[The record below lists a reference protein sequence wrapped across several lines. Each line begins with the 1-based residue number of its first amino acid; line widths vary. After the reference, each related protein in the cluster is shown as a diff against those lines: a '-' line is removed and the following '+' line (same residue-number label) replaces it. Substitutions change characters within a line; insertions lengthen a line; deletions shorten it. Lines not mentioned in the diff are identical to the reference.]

1 MRVQRKVAHT
11 AGTRRRRAGDRRPL
25 RRHGRWHRDA
35 SLYGFFTGFKDPLSG
50 CEVRP
55 TARSDG
61 DKVVNDYE
69 EVVDGTKLSF
79 LDTFQDITAN
89 SHTLVFAW
97 IKDRGSIRTRDYRQ
111 GRAAFKILGTLLSRA
126 AKSGLG
132 LLATLAMLFAPA
144 DAGMWE
150 RRDHRPALRAR
161 HRERSVG
168 LDGQRFAVR

>member
-1 MRVQRKVAHT
+1 VQPTLEIKKWFEALAGDWDTSENRERTQFFPIGCQRK
-11 AGTRRRRAGDRRPL
+11 
-25 RRHGRWHRDA
+25 GRSHIRLGPGGA
-35 SLYGFFTGFKDPLSG
+35 LLVMEGHS
-50 CEVRP
+50 
-55 TARSDG
+55 
-61 DKVVNDYE
+61 
-69 EVVDGTKLSF
+69 DGTKLSF

-97 IKDRGSIRTRDYRQ
+97 IKDDGSIRTRDYQQ

-126 AKSGLG
+126 AKSGLD